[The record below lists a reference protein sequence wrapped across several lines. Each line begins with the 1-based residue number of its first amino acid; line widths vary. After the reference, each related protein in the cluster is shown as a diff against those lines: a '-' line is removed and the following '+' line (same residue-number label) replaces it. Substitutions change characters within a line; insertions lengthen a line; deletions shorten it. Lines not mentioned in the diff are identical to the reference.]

1 MWTNKRPNW
10 QADDSAAKRSRTM
23 APAATGRKRR
33 RVGKFARGVARSYKK
48 GRSLPAQVAALTKVV
63 KKDHKALVGSA
74 DYQDWYYP
82 IQTGVTAHDAWQG
95 MSIIAP
101 SYWQATCRQQLDS
114 DSQNDCML
122 KNCTISFVSTHGPGL
137 TNFVGWTVIVA
148 RATNHFVPQTGT
160 FNDFLRVGEDYTRM
174 GTGND
179 PILCAKKFRILK
191 KWSFD
196 TRPYTSGSPS
206 AGDATDAA
214 KRRRGTFK
222 LNQKLVGIGVG
233 GTANTRTWRAR
244 TAADLKLTERL
255 FVFWY
260 CNTFDGTPFTA
271 TTAPSMSVTARF
283 TTETR

>member
-1 MWTNKRPNW
+1 MWTNKRRGPSDNPV
-10 QADDSAAKRSRTM
+10 AKRSRTEPTM
-23 APAATGRKRR
+23 APRKRR
-33 RVGKFARGVARSYKK
+33 RLGKFARGVAKSNRK

-82 IQTGVTAHDAWQG
+82 IQTGVTAHEAWQG

-101 SYWQATCRQQLDS
+101 NYWQATCRQQLDS
-114 DSQNDCML
+114 DAQNDCMV
-122 KNCTISFVSTHGPGL
+122 KNCTVSFVATHGAGL

-160 FNDFLRVGEDYTRM
+160 FTDFLRVGEDYTKM

-191 KWSFD
+191 RWSFD
-196 TRPYTSGSPS
+196 TRPYTAGSPS
-206 AGDATDAA
+206 AGDASDAA
-214 KRRRGTFK
+214 KRRRATFK
-222 LNQKLVGIGVG
+222 INQKIQGIGVG

-260 CNTFDGTPFTA
+260 CNTFDGTAFTA
-271 TTAPSMSVTARF
+271 TTAPSMSLTARF
-283 TTETR
+283 TTETRN